1 MKKEVVI
8 EVKDAKV
15 KEAINSFLESL
26 LEKNLVS
33 ALLVPR
39 EVPSKDNVVQS
50 LMTNSNS
57 NLPVR
62 GPVCRAGTGRRTQT
76 GGLKEVNVISP
87 VLPVSSA
94 RIISQ
99 MTRLSS
105 YKNPVGVVLRSC
117 EIRALIELVKLK
129 QASLDNLL
137 IIGVDCLGTYSVSDY
152 QNLCKQG
159 NSPSDELLRKFK
171 EGGEDTKL
179 RKACQVCEYPVPSNA
194 DLVIGLVGVDFEKN
208 ILLKPCTEKGE
219 KILENFS
226 FLEFNQS
233 KREESVS
240 KYLSKKIEKRDT
252 LFSEMKEETSGGW
265 ENLLSVFSTCINCHN
280 CMRVCPLCYCR
291 ECFFE
296 SPTFEFDSE
305 KYLLWAKRKGSIKMP
320 RDTTLFHLGRMSHMA
335 TSCVGCG
342 LCEQACPSNIPL
354 LKIFKTVSYDVQQIF
369 KYVPGRDLEEP
380 LPLTTFKEDELR
392 SVGEE

>member
-39 EVPSKDNVVQS
+39 EVPSKDNIVQS
-50 LMTNSNS
+50 LMTNSN
-57 NLPVR
+57 
-62 GPVCRAGTGRRTQT
+62 
-76 GGLKEVNVISP
+76 GLKEVNVISP

-105 YKNPVGVVLRSC
+105 YKNPVGVVLKSC

-179 RKACQVCEYPVPSNA
+179 RKACQECEYPIPSNA

-208 ILLKPCTEKGE
+208 ILLKSCTEKGE
-219 KILENFS
+219 KILEKFS
-226 FLEFNQS
+226 FPEFNQS

-240 KYLSKKIEKRDT
+240 KYISKKIEKRDI
-252 LFSEMKEETSGGW
+252 LFSEMKGETSSGW

-280 CMRVCPLCYCR
+280 CMRVCPICYCR

-305 KYLLWAKRKGSIKMP
+305 KYLMWAKRKGSIKMP

-354 LKIFKTVSYDVQQIF
+354 LKIFKTVSYNVQQIF

>member
-8 EVKDAKV
+8 EVKDAKA

-50 LMTNSNS
+50 LMTNSN
-57 NLPVR
+57 
-62 GPVCRAGTGRRTQT
+62 
-76 GGLKEVNVISP
+76 GLKEVNVISP

-94 RIISQ
+94 RIISE

-171 EGGEDTKL
+171 EEGEDTKL
-179 RKACQVCEYPVPSNA
+179 RKACQVCEYPIPSNA

-208 ILLKPCTEKGE
+208 ILLKSCTEKGE
-219 KILENFS
+219 KILEKFS
-226 FLEFNQS
+226 FPEFNQS

-240 KYLSKKIEKRDT
+240 KYISKKIEKRDT
-252 LFSEMKEETSGGW
+252 LFSEMKREVSGW

-280 CMRVCPLCYCR
+280 CMRVCPICYCR

-305 KYLLWAKRKGSIKMP
+305 KYLMWAKRKGSIKMP

-354 LKIFKTVSYDVQQIF
+354 LKIFKTVSYNVQQIF

>member
-8 EVKDAKV
+8 EVKDTKT

-39 EVPSKDNVVQS
+39 EVPSKDIVVQS
-50 LMTNSNS
+50 LMTNSN
-57 NLPVR
+57 
-62 GPVCRAGTGRRTQT
+62 
-76 GGLKEVNVISP
+76 GLKEVNVISP

-94 RIISQ
+94 RIISE

-171 EGGEDTKL
+171 EGGGEDTKL
-179 RKACQVCEYPVPSNA
+179 RKACQVCEYPIPSNA

-208 ILLKPCTEKGE
+208 ILLKSCTEKGE
-219 KILENFS
+219 KILEKFS
-226 FLEFNQS
+226 FPEFNQS
-233 KREESVS
+233 KREEPVS
-240 KYLSKKIEKRDT
+240 KYLSKKIEQRDT
-252 LFSEMKEETSGGW
+252 LFSEMKRELNGW
-265 ENLLSVFSTCINCHN
+265 ENLLSILSTCIHCHN
-280 CMRVCPLCYCR
+280 CMRVCPICYCR

-305 KYLLWAKRKGSIKMP
+305 KYLMWAKRKGSIKMP

-354 LKIFKTVSYDVQQIF
+354 LKIFKTVSYNVQQIF
-369 KYVPGRDLEEP
+369 NYVPGRDLEEP

>member
-8 EVKDAKV
+8 EVKDTKI

-39 EVPSKDNVVQS
+39 EVPSKDIVVQS
-50 LMTNSNS
+50 LMTNSN
-57 NLPVR
+57 
-62 GPVCRAGTGRRTQT
+62 
-76 GGLKEVNVISP
+76 GLKEVNIISP

-94 RIISQ
+94 RIISE

-171 EGGEDTKL
+171 EGGGEDTKL
-179 RKACQVCEYPVPSNA
+179 RKACQVCEYPIPSNA

-208 ILLKPCTEKGE
+208 ILLKSCTEKGE
-219 KILENFS
+219 KILEKFS
-226 FLEFNQS
+226 FPEFNQS
-233 KREESVS
+233 KREEPVS
-240 KYLSKKIEKRDT
+240 KYLSKKIEQRDIV
-252 LFSEMKEETSGGW
+252 FSEMKREVNGW
-265 ENLLSVFSTCINCHN
+265 ENLLSILSTCIHCHN
-280 CMRVCPLCYCR
+280 CMRVCPICYCR

-305 KYLLWAKRKGSIKMP
+305 KYLMWAKRKGSIKMP

-354 LKIFKTVSYDVQQIF
+354 LKIFKTVSYNVQQIF
-369 KYVPGRDLEEP
+369 NYVPGRDLEEP

>member
-8 EVKDAKV
+8 EVKDAKA

-50 LMTNSNS
+50 LMTNSN
-57 NLPVR
+57 
-62 GPVCRAGTGRRTQT
+62 
-76 GGLKEVNVISP
+76 GLKEVNVISP

-179 RKACQVCEYPVPSNA
+179 RKACQVCEYPIPSNA

-208 ILLKPCTEKGE
+208 ILLKSCTEKGE
-219 KILENFS
+219 KILEKFS
-226 FLEFNQS
+226 FPEFNQS

-252 LFSEMKEETSGGW
+252 LFSELKGEVSGW
-265 ENLLSVFSTCINCHN
+265 ENLLSVFSTCISCHN
-280 CMRVCPLCYCR
+280 CMRVCPICYCR

-305 KYLLWAKRKGSIKMP
+305 KYLMWAKRKGSIKMP
-320 RDTTLFHLGRMSHMA
+320 RDTALFHLGRMSHMA

-354 LKIFKTVSYDVQQIF
+354 LKIFKTVSYNVQQIF

>member
-50 LMTNSNS
+50 LMTNSN
-57 NLPVR
+57 
-62 GPVCRAGTGRRTQT
+62 
-76 GGLKEVNVISP
+76 GLKEVNVISP

-105 YKNPVGVVLRSC
+105 YKNPVGAVLRSC

-159 NSPSDELLRKFK
+159 NSPLDELLRKFK
-171 EGGEDTKL
+171 EGREDTKI
-179 RKACQVCEYPVPSNA
+179 RKACQVCEYPIPSNA

-208 ILLKPCTEKGE
+208 ILLKSGTEKGE
-219 KILENFS
+219 KILEKFS
-226 FLEFNQS
+226 FPEFNQS

-240 KYLSKKIEKRDT
+240 EYLSKKIEKRDT
-252 LFSEMKEETSGGW
+252 LFSEMKGEVTGW

-354 LKIFKTVSYDVQQIF
+354 LKIFKKVSYDAQQIF

>member
-50 LMTNSNS
+50 LMTNSN
-57 NLPVR
+57 LPVR
-62 GPVCRAGTGRRTQT
+62 GRTQT

-152 QNLCKQG
+152 QDLCKQG

-171 EGGEDTKL
+171 EGREDTKL
-179 RKACQVCEYPVPSNA
+179 RKACQVCEYPIPSNA

-208 ILLKPCTEKGE
+208 ILLKSGTEKGE

-226 FLEFNQS
+226 FLEFNQL

-240 KYLSKKIEKRDT
+240 KYLSKKIEKRDI
-252 LFSEMKEETSGGW
+252 LFSEIKGEVNGW

>member
-8 EVKDAKV
+8 EVKDAKA

-50 LMTNSNS
+50 LMTNSN
-57 NLPVR
+57 
-62 GPVCRAGTGRRTQT
+62 
-76 GGLKEVNVISP
+76 GLKEVNVISP

-94 RIISQ
+94 RIISE
-99 MTRLSS
+99 MTRISS

-179 RKACQVCEYPVPSNA
+179 RKACQVCEYPIPSNA
-194 DLVIGLVGVDFEKN
+194 DLVIGLIGVDFEKN
-208 ILLKPCTEKGE
+208 ILLKSCTEKGE
-219 KILENFS
+219 KILEKFS
-226 FLEFNQS
+226 FPEFNQS

-240 KYLSKKIEKRDT
+240 KYISKKIEKRDT

-280 CMRVCPLCYCR
+280 CMRVCPICYCR

-305 KYLLWAKRKGSIKMP
+305 KYLMWAKRKGSIKMP

-354 LKIFKTVSYDVQQIF
+354 LKIFKTVSYNVQQIF

>member
-8 EVKDAKV
+8 EVKNAKV

-50 LMTNSNS
+50 LMTNSN
-57 NLPVR
+57 LPVQ
-62 GPVCRAGTGRRTQT
+62 GPVCRVGTGRRTQT

-137 IIGVDCLGTYSVSDY
+137 IIGVDCLGTYLVSDY

-179 RKACQVCEYPVPSNA
+179 RKACQVCEYPIPSNA

-208 ILLKPCTEKGE
+208 ILLKSGTEKGE
-219 KILENFS
+219 KILEKFS

-354 LKIFKTVSYDVQQIF
+354 LKIFKTVSYDAQQIF

>member
-50 LMTNSNS
+50 LMTNSN
-57 NLPVR
+57 LPVR
-62 GPVCRAGTGRRTQT
+62 GRTQT

-152 QNLCKQG
+152 QDLCKQG

-171 EGGEDTKL
+171 EGREDTKL
-179 RKACQVCEYPVPSNA
+179 RKACQVCEYPIPSNA

-208 ILLKPCTEKGE
+208 ILLKSCTEKGE
-219 KILENFS
+219 KILEKFS
-226 FLEFNQS
+226 FPEFNQL

-240 KYLSKKIEKRDT
+240 KYLSKKIEKRDI
-252 LFSEMKEETSGGW
+252 LFSEIKGEVNGW

>member
-8 EVKDAKV
+8 EVKDVKA

-50 LMTNSNS
+50 LVTNSN
-57 NLPVR
+57 
-62 GPVCRAGTGRRTQT
+62 
-76 GGLKEVNVISP
+76 GLKEVNVISP

-94 RIISQ
+94 RIISE

-179 RKACQVCEYPVPSNA
+179 REACQVCEYPIPSNA

-208 ILLKPCTEKGE
+208 ILLKSCTEKGE
-219 KILENFS
+219 KILEKFS
-226 FLEFNQS
+226 FPEFKQS

-240 KYLSKKIEKRDT
+240 KYLSKKIEKRDN
-252 LFSEMKEETSGGW
+252 LFSEMKREVSGW

-305 KYLLWAKRKGSIKMP
+305 KYLMWAKRKGSIKMP

-354 LKIFKTVSYDVQQIF
+354 LKIFKTVSYNVQQIF

>member
-8 EVKDAKV
+8 EVKGAKE
-15 KEAINSFLESL
+15 KEAINSFLGSL

-50 LMTNSNS
+50 LMTNSN
-57 NLPVR
+57 
-62 GPVCRAGTGRRTQT
+62 
-76 GGLKEVNVISP
+76 GLKEVNVISP
-87 VLPVSSA
+87 VLPVNSA

-179 RKACQVCEYPVPSNA
+179 RKACQVCEYPTPSNA
-194 DLVIGLVGVDFEKN
+194 DLVIGLIGADFEKN
-208 ILLKPCTEKGE
+208 ILLKSCTEKGE
-219 KILENFS
+219 KILEKFS
-226 FLEFNQS
+226 FPEFNQS

-240 KYLSKKIEKRDT
+240 KYISERIKKRDT
-252 LFSEMKEETSGGW
+252 LFSEMKEETSSGW

-280 CMRVCPLCYCR
+280 CMRVCPICYCR

-305 KYLLWAKRKGSIKMP
+305 KYLMWAKRKGSIKMP

-354 LKIFKTVSYDVQQIF
+354 LKIFKTISYDVQQIF

>member
-8 EVKDAKV
+8 EVRDARV

-50 LMTNSNS
+50 LATNSN
-57 NLPVR
+57 
-62 GPVCRAGTGRRTQT
+62 
-76 GGLKEVNVISP
+76 GLKEVNVISP

-179 RKACQVCEYPVPSNA
+179 RKACQVCEYPIPSNA
-194 DLVIGLVGVDFEKN
+194 DLVIGLIGVDFEKN
-208 ILLKPCTEKGE
+208 ILLKSCTEKGE
-219 KILENFS
+219 KILEKFS
-226 FLEFNQS
+226 FPEFNQS

-240 KYLSKKIEKRDT
+240 KYISKKIEKRDT

-280 CMRVCPLCYCR
+280 CMRVCPICYCR

-305 KYLLWAKRKGSIKMP
+305 KYLMWAERKGSIKMP

-354 LKIFKTVSYDVQQIF
+354 LKIFKTVSYNVQQIF

>member
-8 EVKDAKV
+8 EVKGAKE
-15 KEAINSFLESL
+15 KEAINSFLGGL

-39 EVPSKDNVVQS
+39 EVPSKDNVVQN
-50 LMTNSNS
+50 LMTNSN
-57 NLPVR
+57 
-62 GPVCRAGTGRRTQT
+62 
-76 GGLKEVNVISP
+76 GLKEVNVISP
-87 VLPVSSA
+87 VLPVNSA
-94 RIISQ
+94 RIISE

-171 EGGEDTKL
+171 EGGEDIKL
-179 RKACQVCEYPVPSNA
+179 RKACQVCEYPTPSNA
-194 DLVIGLVGVDFEKN
+194 DLVIGLIGADFEKN
-208 ILLKPCTEKGE
+208 ILLKSCTEKGE
-219 KILENFS
+219 KILEKFS
-226 FLEFNQS
+226 FPEFNQS

-240 KYLSKKIEKRDT
+240 KYISEKTEKRDT
-252 LFSEMKEETSGGW
+252 LFSEMKGEVSGW

-280 CMRVCPLCYCR
+280 CMRVCPICYCR

-305 KYLLWAKRKGSIKMP
+305 KYLMWAKRKGSIKMP
-320 RDTTLFHLGRMSHMA
+320 RDTTLFHLGRMAHMA

-342 LCEQACPSNIPL
+342 VCEQACPSNIPL
-354 LKIFKTVSYDVQQIF
+354 LKIFKTVSFNVQQIF

>member
-8 EVKDAKV
+8 EVKNAKV

-50 LMTNSNS
+50 LMTNSN
-57 NLPVR
+57 LPVQ
-62 GPVCRAGTGRRTQT
+62 GPVCRVGTGRRTQT

-137 IIGVDCLGTYSVSDY
+137 IIGVDCLGTYLVSDY

-179 RKACQVCEYPVPSNA
+179 RKACQVCEYPIPSNA

-208 ILLKPCTEKGE
+208 ILLKSGTEKGE
-219 KILENFS
+219 KILEKFS

>member
-39 EVPSKDNVVQS
+39 EVPSKDNIVQS
-50 LMTNSNS
+50 LMTNSN
-57 NLPVR
+57 
-62 GPVCRAGTGRRTQT
+62 
-76 GGLKEVNVISP
+76 GLKEVNVISP

-94 RIISQ
+94 RIISE

-171 EGGEDTKL
+171 EEEEEGGGGEDTKL
-179 RKACQVCEYPVPSNA
+179 REACQVCEYPISSNA
-194 DLVIGLVGVDFEKN
+194 DLIIGLIGVDFEKN
-208 ILLKPCTEKGE
+208 ILLKSCTEKGE
-219 KILENFS
+219 KILEKFS
-226 FLEFNQS
+226 FPEFNQS

-240 KYLSKKIEKRDT
+240 KYISKKIEKRDI
-252 LFSEMKEETSGGW
+252 LFSEMKGETSSGW

-305 KYLLWAKRKGSIKMP
+305 KYLMWAKRKGSIKMP

-335 TSCVGCG
+335 ASCVGCG

-354 LKIFKTVSYDVQQIF
+354 LKIFKTVSYNVQQIF

>member
-8 EVKDAKV
+8 EVKDARV

-50 LMTNSNS
+50 LMTNSN
-57 NLPVR
+57 
-62 GPVCRAGTGRRTQT
+62 
-76 GGLKEVNVISP
+76 GLKEVNVISP

-94 RIISQ
+94 RIISE

-159 NSPSDELLRKFK
+159 NLPSDELLRKFK

-179 RKACQVCEYPVPSNA
+179 RKACQVCEYPIPSNA
-194 DLVIGLVGVDFEKN
+194 DLVIGLIGVDFEKN
-208 ILLKPCTEKGE
+208 ILLKSGTEKGE

-226 FLEFNQS
+226 FLPVRACTQTGPEFNQS

-240 KYLSKKIEKRDT
+240 KYISKKIEKRDA

-296 SPTFEFDSE
+296 SPTFEFGSE

-320 RDTTLFHLGRMSHMA
+320 RDTILFHLGRMSHMA

-354 LKIFKTVSYDVQQIF
+354 LKIFKMVSYKVQQIF

>member
-8 EVKDAKV
+8 EVKDAKA

-50 LMTNSNS
+50 LMTNSN
-57 NLPVR
+57 
-62 GPVCRAGTGRRTQT
+62 
-76 GGLKEVNVISP
+76 GLKEVNVISP

-105 YKNPVGVVLRSC
+105 YKNSVGVVLRSC

-152 QNLCKQG
+152 QDLCKQG

-179 RKACQVCEYPVPSNA
+179 RKACQVCEYPIPSNA

-208 ILLKPCTEKGE
+208 ILLKSGTEKGE

-226 FLEFNQS
+226 FPEFNQS

-252 LFSEMKEETSGGW
+252 LFSELKGEVSGW

-280 CMRVCPLCYCR
+280 CMRVCPICYCR

-354 LKIFKTVSYDVQQIF
+354 LKIFKKVSYDAQQIF

>member
-8 EVKDAKV
+8 KVKDSKA

-39 EVPSKDNVVQS
+39 EVPSKDNIVQS
-50 LMTNSNS
+50 LMTNSN
-57 NLPVR
+57 
-62 GPVCRAGTGRRTQT
+62 
-76 GGLKEVNVISP
+76 GLKEVNVISP

-94 RIISQ
+94 RIISE

-179 RKACQVCEYPVPSNA
+179 RKACQVCEYPIPSNA

-208 ILLKPCTEKGE
+208 ILLKSCTEKGE
-219 KILENFS
+219 KILEKFS
-226 FLEFNQS
+226 FPEFNQS

-240 KYLSKKIEKRDT
+240 KYISKKIEKRDT
-252 LFSEMKEETSGGW
+252 FFSEMKGETSSGW

-305 KYLLWAKRKGSIKMP
+305 KYLMWAKRKGSIKMP

>member
-8 EVKDAKV
+8 EVKDAKA

-39 EVPSKDNVVQS
+39 EVPSKDNIVQS
-50 LMTNSNS
+50 LMTNSN
-57 NLPVR
+57 
-62 GPVCRAGTGRRTQT
+62 
-76 GGLKEVNVISP
+76 GLKEVNVISP

-94 RIISQ
+94 RIISE

-171 EGGEDTKL
+171 EEEEEGGGGEDTKL
-179 RKACQVCEYPVPSNA
+179 RKACQVCEYPIPSNA
-194 DLVIGLVGVDFEKN
+194 DLVIGLIGVDFEKN
-208 ILLKPCTEKGE
+208 ILLKSCTEKGE
-219 KILENFS
+219 KILEKFS
-226 FLEFNQS
+226 FPEFNQS

-240 KYLSKKIEKRDT
+240 KYISKKIEKRDT
-252 LFSEMKEETSGGW
+252 LFSETKGETSSGW

-305 KYLLWAKRKGSIKMP
+305 KYLMWAKRKGSIKMP

-335 TSCVGCG
+335 ASCVGCG

-354 LKIFKTVSYDVQQIF
+354 LKIFKMVSYNVQQIF

>member
-8 EVKDAKV
+8 EVKDTKT

-39 EVPSKDNVVQS
+39 EVPSKDIVVQS
-50 LMTNSNS
+50 LMTNSN
-57 NLPVR
+57 
-62 GPVCRAGTGRRTQT
+62 
-76 GGLKEVNVISP
+76 GLKEVNVISP

-94 RIISQ
+94 RIISE

-171 EGGEDTKL
+171 EGGGEDTKL
-179 RKACQVCEYPVPSNA
+179 RKACQVCEYPIPSNA

-208 ILLKPCTEKGE
+208 ILLKSCTEKGE
-219 KILENFS
+219 KILEKFS
-226 FLEFNQS
+226 FPEFNQS
-233 KREESVS
+233 KREEPVS
-240 KYLSKKIEKRDT
+240 KYLSKKIEQRDIV
-252 LFSEMKEETSGGW
+252 FSEMKREVNSW
-265 ENLLSVFSTCINCHN
+265 ENLLSILSTCIHCHN
-280 CMRVCPLCYCR
+280 FMRVCPICYCR

-305 KYLLWAKRKGSIKMP
+305 KYLMWAKRKGSIKMP

-354 LKIFKTVSYDVQQIF
+354 LKIFKTVSYNVQQIF
-369 KYVPGRDLEEP
+369 NYVPGRDLEEP

>member
-8 EVKDAKV
+8 EVKDTKT
-15 KEAINSFLESL
+15 KEAINYFLESL

-39 EVPSKDNVVQS
+39 EVPSKDIVVQS
-50 LMTNSNS
+50 LMTNSN
-57 NLPVR
+57 
-62 GPVCRAGTGRRTQT
+62 
-76 GGLKEVNVISP
+76 GLKEVNVISP

-94 RIISQ
+94 RIISE

-171 EGGEDTKL
+171 EGGGEDTKL
-179 RKACQVCEYPVPSNA
+179 RKACQVCEYPIPSNA

-208 ILLKPCTEKGE
+208 ILLKSCTYKVE
-219 KILENFS
+219 KILEKFS
-226 FLEFNQS
+226 FPEFNQS
-233 KREESVS
+233 KREEPVS
-240 KYLSKKIEKRDT
+240 KYLSKKIEQRDIV
-252 LFSEMKEETSGGW
+252 FSEMKREVNSW
-265 ENLLSVFSTCINCHN
+265 ENLLSILSTCIHCHN
-280 CMRVCPLCYCR
+280 CMRVCPICYCR

-305 KYLLWAKRKGSIKMP
+305 KYLMWAKRKGSIKMP

-354 LKIFKTVSYDVQQIF
+354 LKIFKTVSYNVQQIF
-369 KYVPGRDLEEP
+369 NYVPGRDLEEP

>member
-50 LMTNSNS
+50 LMTNSN
-57 NLPVR
+57 
-62 GPVCRAGTGRRTQT
+62 
-76 GGLKEVNVISP
+76 GLKEVNVISP

-105 YKNPVGVVLRSC
+105 YKNPVGAVLRSC

-159 NSPSDELLRKFK
+159 NSPLDELLRKFK
-171 EGGEDTKL
+171 EGREDTKI
-179 RKACQVCEYPVPSNA
+179 RKACQVCEYPIPSNA

-208 ILLKPCTEKGE
+208 ILLKSGTEKGE
-219 KILENFS
+219 KIIEKFS
-226 FLEFNQS
+226 FPEFNQS
-233 KREESVS
+233 KREESVL
-240 KYLSKKIEKRDT
+240 KYLSKKIEKRDA
-252 LFSEMKEETSGGW
+252 LFSELKEETTGGW

-305 KYLLWAKRKGSIKMP
+305 KYLTWAKRKGSIKMP

-354 LKIFKTVSYDVQQIF
+354 LKIFKMVSYNVQQIF

>member
-50 LMTNSNS
+50 LMTNSN
-57 NLPVR
+57 LPVR
-62 GPVCRAGTGRRTQT
+62 VRTQT

-152 QNLCKQG
+152 QDLCKQG

-171 EGGEDTKL
+171 EGREDTKL
-179 RKACQVCEYPVPSNA
+179 RKACQVCEYPIPSNT

-208 ILLKPCTEKGE
+208 IMLKSGTEKGE
-219 KILENFS
+219 KILEKFS
-226 FLEFNQS
+226 FLEFDQS

-252 LFSEMKEETSGGW
+252 LFSELKGEVNGW

-354 LKIFKTVSYDVQQIF
+354 LKIFKTVSYDAQQIF

>member
-39 EVPSKDNVVQS
+39 EVPSKDNIVQS
-50 LMTNSNS
+50 LMTNSN
-57 NLPVR
+57 
-62 GPVCRAGTGRRTQT
+62 
-76 GGLKEVNVISP
+76 GLKEVNVISP

-94 RIISQ
+94 RIISE

-171 EGGEDTKL
+171 EEEEEGGGGEDTKL
-179 RKACQVCEYPVPSNA
+179 REACQVCEYPISSNA
-194 DLVIGLVGVDFEKN
+194 DLIIGLIGVDFEKN
-208 ILLKPCTEKGE
+208 ILLKSCTEKGE
-219 KILENFS
+219 KILEKFS
-226 FLEFNQS
+226 FPEFNQS

-240 KYLSKKIEKRDT
+240 KYISKKIEKRDI
-252 LFSEMKEETSGGW
+252 LFSEMKGETSSGW

-280 CMRVCPLCYCR
+280 CMRVCPICYCR

-305 KYLLWAKRKGSIKMP
+305 KYLMWAKRKGSIKMP

-335 TSCVGCG
+335 ASCVGCG

-354 LKIFKTVSYDVQQIF
+354 LKIFKTVSYNVQQIF

>member
-1 MKKEVVI
+1 
-8 EVKDAKV
+8 
-15 KEAINSFLESL
+15 
-26 LEKNLVS
+26 
-33 ALLVPR
+33 
-39 EVPSKDNVVQS
+39 
-50 LMTNSNS
+50 MTNSN
-57 NLPVR
+57 
-62 GPVCRAGTGRRTQT
+62 
-76 GGLKEVNVISP
+76 GLKEANVISP

-94 RIISQ
+94 RIISE

-171 EGGEDTKL
+171 EGVEDTKL
-179 RKACQVCEYPVPSNA
+179 RKACQVCEYPIPSNA

-208 ILLKPCTEKGE
+208 ILLKSCTEKGE
-219 KILENFS
+219 KILEKFS
-226 FLEFNQS
+226 FPEFNQS

-240 KYLSKKIEKRDT
+240 KYISKKTEKRDT
-252 LFSEMKEETSGGW
+252 LFSEMKGETTSGW

-280 CMRVCPLCYCR
+280 CMRVCPICYCR

-305 KYLLWAKRKGSIKMP
+305 KYFMWAKRKGSIKMP

-342 LCEQACPSNIPL
+342 LCEQACSSNIPL
-354 LKIFKTVSYDVQQIF
+354 LKIFKTVSYNVQQIF

-380 LPLTTFKEDELR
+380 LPLTTFKENELP

>member
-8 EVKDAKV
+8 EVKGAKE
-15 KEAINSFLESL
+15 KEAINSFLGGL

-39 EVPSKDNVVQS
+39 EVPSKDNVVQN
-50 LMTNSNS
+50 LMTNSN
-57 NLPVR
+57 
-62 GPVCRAGTGRRTQT
+62 
-76 GGLKEVNVISP
+76 GLKEVNVISP
-87 VLPVSSA
+87 VLPVNSA
-94 RIISQ
+94 RIISE

-159 NSPSDELLRKFK
+159 NSSTDEILRKFK
-171 EGGEDTKL
+171 EGGEETKL
-179 RKACQVCEYPVPSNA
+179 RKACQVCEYPIPSNA

-208 ILLKPCTEKGE
+208 ILLKSCTEKGE
-219 KILENFS
+219 KILEKFS
-226 FLEFNQS
+226 FPEFNQS
-233 KREESVS
+233 KREETVS

-252 LFSEMKEETSGGW
+252 LFSEMKGEVSGW

-280 CMRVCPLCYCR
+280 CMRVCPICYCR

-305 KYLLWAKRKGSIKMP
+305 KYLMWAKRKGSIKMP
-320 RDTTLFHLGRMSHMA
+320 RDTTLFHLGRMAHMA

-342 LCEQACPSNIPL
+342 VCEQACPSNIPL
-354 LKIFKTVSYDVQQIF
+354 LKIFKTVSFNVQQIF

>member
-8 EVKDAKV
+8 EVKDTKT

-39 EVPSKDNVVQS
+39 EVPSKDIVVQS
-50 LMTNSNS
+50 LMTNSN
-57 NLPVR
+57 
-62 GPVCRAGTGRRTQT
+62 
-76 GGLKEVNVISP
+76 GLKEVNVISP

-94 RIISQ
+94 RIISE

-171 EGGEDTKL
+171 EGRGEDTKL
-179 RKACQVCEYPVPSNA
+179 RKACQVCEYPIPSNA

-208 ILLKPCTEKGE
+208 ILLKSCTEKGE
-219 KILENFS
+219 KILEKFS
-226 FLEFNQS
+226 FPEFNQS
-233 KREESVS
+233 KREEPVS
-240 KYLSKKIEKRDT
+240 KYLSKKIEQRDT
-252 LFSEMKEETSGGW
+252 LFSEMKREVNGW
-265 ENLLSVFSTCINCHN
+265 ENLLSILSTCIHCHN
-280 CMRVCPLCYCR
+280 CMRVCPICYCR

-305 KYLLWAKRKGSIKMP
+305 KYLMWAKRKGSIKMP

-354 LKIFKTVSYDVQQIF
+354 LKIFKTVSYNVQQIF
-369 KYVPGRDLEEP
+369 NYVPGRDLEEP

>member
-8 EVKDAKV
+8 EVKDAKA

-39 EVPSKDNVVQS
+39 EVPSKDNVIQS
-50 LMTNSNS
+50 LMTNSN
-57 NLPVR
+57 
-62 GPVCRAGTGRRTQT
+62 
-76 GGLKEVNVISP
+76 GLKEVNVISP

-94 RIISQ
+94 RIISE

-179 RKACQVCEYPVPSNA
+179 RKACQVCEYPIPSNA

-208 ILLKPCTEKGE
+208 ILLKSCTEKGE
-219 KILENFS
+219 KILEKFS
-226 FLEFNQS
+226 FPEFNQS

-240 KYLSKKIEKRDT
+240 KYISKKIEKRDT
-252 LFSEMKEETSGGW
+252 FFSEMKGETSSGW

-305 KYLLWAKRKGSIKMP
+305 KYLMWAKRKGSIKMP

-342 LCEQACPSNIPL
+342 LCEQACPSDIPL
-354 LKIFKTVSYDVQQIF
+354 LKIFKMVSYNVQQIF

>member
-8 EVKDAKV
+8 EVKDAKA

-50 LMTNSNS
+50 LMTNYN
-57 NLPVR
+57 
-62 GPVCRAGTGRRTQT
+62 
-76 GGLKEVNVISP
+76 GLKEVNVISP

-94 RIISQ
+94 GIISE

-179 RKACQVCEYPVPSNA
+179 RKACQVCEYPIPSNA
-194 DLVIGLVGVDFEKN
+194 DLVIGLIGVDFEKN
-208 ILLKPCTEKGE
+208 ILLKSCTEKGE
-219 KILENFS
+219 KILEKFS
-226 FLEFNQS
+226 FPEFNQS

-240 KYLSKKIEKRDT
+240 KYISKKIEKRDT

-280 CMRVCPLCYCR
+280 CMRVCPICYCR

-305 KYLLWAKRKGSIKMP
+305 KYLMWAERKGSIKMP

-354 LKIFKTVSYDVQQIF
+354 LKIFKTVSYNVQQIF

>member
-8 EVKDAKV
+8 EVKGAKE
-15 KEAINSFLESL
+15 KEAINSFLGGL

-39 EVPSKDNVVQS
+39 EVPSKDIVVQS
-50 LMTNSNS
+50 LMTNSN
-57 NLPVR
+57 
-62 GPVCRAGTGRRTQT
+62 
-76 GGLKEVNVISP
+76 GLKEVNVISP

-94 RIISQ
+94 RIISE

-171 EGGEDTKL
+171 EGGGGEDTKL
-179 RKACQVCEYPVPSNA
+179 RKACQVCEYPIPSNA

-208 ILLKPCTEKGE
+208 ILLKSCTEKGE
-219 KILENFS
+219 KILEEFS
-226 FLEFNQS
+226 FPEFNQS

-240 KYLSKKIEKRDT
+240 KYLSKKIEQRDT
-252 LFSEMKEETSGGW
+252 VFSEMKREVNGW
-265 ENLLSVFSTCINCHN
+265 ENLLSILSTCIHCHN
-280 CMRVCPLCYCR
+280 CMRVCPICYCR

-305 KYLLWAKRKGSIKMP
+305 KYLMWAKRKGSIKMP

-342 LCEQACPSNIPL
+342 VCEQACPSNIPL
-354 LKIFKTVSYDVQQIF
+354 LKIFKTVSFNVQQIF

>member
-8 EVKDAKV
+8 EVKGAKE
-15 KEAINSFLESL
+15 KDAINSFLGGL

-50 LMTNSNS
+50 LMTNSN
-57 NLPVR
+57 
-62 GPVCRAGTGRRTQT
+62 
-76 GGLKEVNVISP
+76 GLKEANVISP
-87 VLPVSSA
+87 VLPVNSA
-94 RIISQ
+94 RIISE

-179 RKACQVCEYPVPSNA
+179 RKACQVCEYPTPSNA
-194 DLVIGLVGVDFEKN
+194 DLVIGLIGADFEKN
-208 ILLKPCTEKGE
+208 ILLKSCTEKGE
-219 KILENFS
+219 KILEKFS

-233 KREESVS
+233 KREESVA
-240 KYLSKKIEKRDT
+240 KYISEKTEKRDT

-280 CMRVCPLCYCR
+280 CMRVCPICYCR

-305 KYLLWAKRKGSIKMP
+305 KYLMWAKRKGSIKMP

-354 LKIFKTVSYDVQQIF
+354 LKIFKTVSHNVQQIF

-392 SVGEE
+392 TVGEEQNE

>member
-1 MKKEVVI
+1 MEKEVVI
-8 EVKDAKV
+8 EVKDARV

-26 LEKNLVS
+26 LEKKLVS

-39 EVPSKDNVVQS
+39 EVPSKDNVAQS
-50 LMTNSNS
+50 LATNSN
-57 NLPVR
+57 
-62 GPVCRAGTGRRTQT
+62 
-76 GGLKEVNVISP
+76 GLKEVNVISP

-159 NSPSDELLRKFK
+159 NSPSDELLGKFK

-194 DLVIGLVGVDFEKN
+194 DLVIGLIGVDFEKN
-208 ILLKPCTEKGE
+208 ILLESGTEKGE
-219 KILENFS
+219 KILEKFS
-226 FLEFNQS
+226 FLPVQVRTQTGPEFNQS

-240 KYLSKKIEKRDT
+240 RYISKKIEKRDT
-252 LFSEMKEETSGGW
+252 LFSEMKGEVNGW

-280 CMRVCPLCYCR
+280 CMRVCPICYCK

-305 KYLLWAKRKGSIKMP
+305 KYLMWAKRKGSIKMP
-320 RDTTLFHLGRMSHMA
+320 RDTILFHLGRMSHMA

-354 LKIFKTVSYDVQQIF
+354 LKIFKMVSYEVQQIF

-380 LPLTTFKEDELR
+380 LPLTTFK
-392 SVGEE
+392 

>member
-8 EVKDAKV
+8 EVKNAKV

-50 LMTNSNS
+50 LMTNSS
-57 NLPVR
+57 
-62 GPVCRAGTGRRTQT
+62 
-76 GGLKEVNVISP
+76 GLKEVNVISP

-152 QNLCKQG
+152 QDLCKQG

-171 EGGEDTKL
+171 EGREDTKL

-208 ILLKPCTEKGE
+208 ILLKACTEKGE
-219 KILENFS
+219 KILEKFS
-226 FLEFNQS
+226 FLPVRACTQTGPEFNQS

-240 KYLSKKIEKRDT
+240 KYLSEKTEKRDT
-252 LFSEMKEETSGGW
+252 LFSEMKGEVSGW